1 MAISRSRNQN
11 DVFIGQDKINQ
22 ADNYSYLGVCVN
34 DGNLQ
39 EREITERI
47 SKYNINVGMM
57 YLLLKDRHVPRQSTI
72 IIFKTILKPIV

>member
-22 ADNYSYLGVCVN
+22 TDNYSYLGVCVN

-57 YLLLKDRHVPRQSTI
+57 YPLLKDRHVPRQSTI